1 MPLTTTLNR
10 IKYRQT
16 TMKKLYRILFA
27 IGTFFA
33 ILAMGFMFFIY
44 NKYSQ
49 NLPDYTTLK
58 DYKPIVATRIYAS
71 DGSLLSEF
79 SKEKRI
85 FVPIDSIPKSLIHA
99 FISAEDQ
106 NYYNHFGIDLFAIFR
121 TSIHNAISKMN
132 GGGLKGGAS
141 TITQQ
146 VVKNFLLTNE
156 KTLERKIKEAILAIK
171 INQHFNKE
179 EILELYLNQI
189 YLGSGSYGV
198 AAAAQV
204 YFDKAIDDLTI
215 EESALLATLPKA
227 PSKLDPRKDIIKAK
241 IRRDWVIDR
250 MYEEKYITQEEK
262 DVAQN
267 TEIKLSKNFEDEQ
280 IKEGFFSDSV
290 KKELT
295 QLYGS
300 DNVFESGI
308 VVHTT
313 LNTKFQ
319 EIAEKAFQEGV
330 ESYDKRHGYRG
341 EIAKIAVDEN
351 WQQTLS
357 DYIIEKL
364 YPKDWRKALVL
375 STTKDEAEIVLTDG
389 SKGFISLES
398 LKWAKTYIDVNT
410 QSDEPTRVSQVL
422 KKGDMILVEE
432 LGVPQLT
439 EIVKGSN
446 PNEEVVTKTFY
457 NLQQIPEA
465 NGGLLA
471 MDPHTG
477 RILAMM
483 GGYIDAPNQFNRT
496 TQAMRQPGSTM
507 KTFGYIAALE
517 NGFTPA
523 DLIIDEEISLNQG
536 DGLPPYHPSNYSGKF
551 YGPTTLRIGLEKSRN
566 VTTVRLA
573 DQVGL
578 EKVVDLV
585 KRFGVND
592 NPKQIY
598 SLILGSTETNI
609 MRMAKSYSMMVN
621 GGKEIFPSMI
631 EKIQDRDGKILH
643 RRDNRNCIECSV
655 QNAQDLTQDDIKNI
669 TMPTLLDDRNSIIDS
684 ATAYQITSML
694 QGTVERGTGRRAKSI
709 GKIVGGKTGTTNDFY
724 DSWFLGFSPDLVV
737 ATYVGF
743 DTPKTLGKGETGAS
757 IALPIFINFMK
768 NALEDTPSMP
778 FRVPDTIK
786 FVKIDRL
793 TGSRPRL
800 DTDRENIF
808 FEALKIND
816 NIEENNGNF
825 PVKDEDDDT
834 FENDNDN
841 LGIY

>member
-1 MPLTTTLNR
+1 
-10 IKYRQT
+10 
-16 TMKKLYRILFA
+16 MKKFYRILFA
-27 IGTFFA
+27 IGTFMA
-33 ILAMGFMFFIY
+33 ILAIGFMFFIY

-49 NLPDYTTLK
+49 DLPEYKTLK

-71 DGSLLSEF
+71 DGSLISEF

-85 FVPIDSIPKSLIHA
+85 FIPIANTPKALINA
-99 FISAEDQ
+99 FIAAEDQ
-106 NYYNHFGIDLFAIFR
+106 NYYNHFGIDLFAIAR
-121 TSIHNAISKMN
+121 TSIHNGISKLN

-156 KTLERKIKEAILAIK
+156 RTLERKIREAILAIK
-171 INQHFNKE
+171 INQYFSKD

-189 YLGSGSYGV
+189 YLGSGAYGV
-198 AAAAQV
+198 AAASQA
-204 YFDKAIDDLTI
+204 YFDKSIDDLTV
-215 EESALLATLPKA
+215 EEAALLATLPKA
-227 PSKLDPRKDIIKAK
+227 PSKLDPRKDVVKAK
-241 IRRDWVIDR
+241 IRRDWVIER
-250 MYEEKYITQEEK
+250 MYEEKYISLDEK
-262 DVAQN
+262 EIAQN
-267 TEIKLSKNFEDEQ
+267 TEIKLSENFEEER
-280 IKEGFFSDSV
+280 IKDGFFSDSV

-295 QLYGS
+295 KLYGS

-319 EIAEKAFQEGV
+319 EIAEKAFQDGIEN
-330 ESYDKRHGYRG
+330 YDKRHGYRG
-341 EIAKIAVDEN
+341 RIAKIKVDEN

-357 DYIIEKL
+357 DYIIEDL
-364 YPKDWRKALVL
+364 YPKDWRKALIL
-375 STTKDEAEIVLTDG
+375 STTDEEAEIGLTDG
-389 SKGFISLES
+389 SKGIITIES
-398 LKWAKTYIDVNT
+398 LKWARKYIDANT
-410 QSDEPTRVSQVL
+410 VSDEPKKVTQVL
-422 KKGDMILVEE
+422 RKGDMILVQKIESPEIITEKVEE
-432 LGVPQLT
+432 ISYYSL
-439 EIVKGSN
+439 K
-446 PNEEVVTKTFY
+446 
-457 NLQQIPEA
+457 QIPDV
-465 NGGLLA
+465 NGGFLA

-496 TQAMRQPGSTM
+496 TQAKRQPGSTM

-536 DGLPPYHPSNYSGKF
+536 DGLPPYHPSNYSGRF

-578 EKVVDLV
+578 EKIVDLV

-592 NPKQIY
+592 DPKQIY

-621 GGKEIFPSMI
+621 GGKEIFPSII
-631 EKIQDRDGKILH
+631 EKIQDRDGNILH
-643 RRDNRNCIECSV
+643 KRDNRNCLECSV
-655 QNAQDLTQDDIKNI
+655 KNI
-669 TMPTLLDDRNSIIDS
+669 QEIDPNEIKDISMPVLTDTRKSIIDS

-694 QGTVERGTGRRAKSI
+694 QGTVERGTGRKARAI

-743 DTPKTLGKGETGAS
+743 DTPRSLGKGETGAS
-757 IALPIFINFMK
+757 IALPIFVDFMK
-768 NALEDTPSMP
+768 EALKDESSMP
-778 FRVPDTIK
+778 FRVPSTIK

-793 TGSRPRL
+793 TGSIPTL
-800 DTDRENIF
+800 DTKRENIF
-808 FEALKIND
+808 FEALKLTD
-816 NIEENNGNF
+816 NIEENNSNF
-825 PVKDEDDDT
+825 PEEEDETFIDD
-834 FENDNDN
+834 NNDN